1 VVHDAFEHRQRDDS
15 HETIMVVDDPELLER
30 LRTAQD
36 QIIAGVEAHLPAWI
50 ASEVT
55 RILDA
60 WSRLDPVEYRMAIS
74 AASDLGGS
82 VTVRVV
88 GELRTLFAQDVGD
101 QRATPVQIVRSAYRE
116 PTDLFNALGIPGVV
130 RDAFDERVEPAD
142 IYGLSPQSLADL
154 GDFQLGPA
162 LAVWGIAK
170 SRLLRARLNPA
181 E

>member
-1 VVHDAFEHRQRDDS
+1 
-15 HETIMVVDDPELLER
+15 MVVDDPELLER

-36 QIIAGVEAHLPAWI
+36 RIIAGMETHLPAWI
-50 ASEVT
+50 ATEVT

-60 WSRLDPVEYRMAIS
+60 WGRLDPVDYQSAIS
-74 AASDLGGS
+74 AAQGLGGI

-88 GELRTLFAQDVGD
+88 GELATLFARDVGD

-116 PTDLFNALGIPGVV
+116 PTAMLAELGIPGVV

-154 GDFQLGPA
+154 GDFELGPA

>member
-1 VVHDAFEHRQRDDS
+1 
-15 HETIMVVDDPELLER
+15 MVVDDPALLER
-30 LRTAQD
+30 LYSAQD
-36 QIIAGVEAHLPAWI
+36 RIIAGVETHLPGWI
-50 ASEVT
+50 ATEAT

-60 WSRLDPVEYRMAIS
+60 WGRLDPMDYRVAITS
-74 AASDLGGS
+74 AQDLGRS

-88 GELRTLFAQDVGD
+88 GELHTLFALDVGD

-116 PTDLFNALGIPGVV
+116 PTDLLAALGIPGVV

-142 IYGLSPQSLADL
+142 IYGLSPQSLADF
-154 GDFQLGPA
+154 GDFELGPA

>member
-1 VVHDAFEHRQRDDS
+1 
-15 HETIMVVDDPELLER
+15 MVVDDPELLER

-36 QIIAGVEAHLPAWI
+36 RIMVGVETHLPVWTETQVI
-50 ASEVT
+50 

-60 WSRLDPVEYRMAIS
+60 WGRLDPDAYRTAITEVQ
-74 AASDLGGS
+74 DLGVT

-88 GELRTLFAQDVGD
+88 GELRALFALDVAD
-101 QRATPVQIVRSAYRE
+101 QRATPVQIVRSSYRE
-116 PTDLFNALGIPGVV
+116 PTGVLAALGIPGVV

-154 GDFQLGPA
+154 GDFELAPA